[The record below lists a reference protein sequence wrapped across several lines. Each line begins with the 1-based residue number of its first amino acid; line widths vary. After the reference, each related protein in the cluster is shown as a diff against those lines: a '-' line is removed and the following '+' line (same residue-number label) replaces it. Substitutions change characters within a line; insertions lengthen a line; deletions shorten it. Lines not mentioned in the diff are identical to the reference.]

1 MLKSSSRNQRHKT
14 THAAPPGG
22 VVVPGK
28 HTQNPPQTQLNLQQ
42 AHPPVR
48 RPITIPPMKA
58 ETIPAPVTS
67 SPKDAPPKRPCL
79 FVVRSEEHTSELQSL
94 MRISYA
100 VFCLKKKKYQ
110 NQHNYTK
117 VHIKINSQQPNILIQ
132 HHPKPM

>member
-1 MLKSSSRNQRHKT
+1 MEQPGSSSGSQPEGRRFKSCSRNQRHKT

-79 FVVRSEEHTSELQSL
+79 FRSEEHPSELQSL
-94 MRISYA
+94 MPI
-100 VFCLKKKKYQ
+100 
-110 NQHNYTK
+110 
-117 VHIKINSQQPNILIQ
+117 
-132 HHPKPM
+132 

>member
-1 MLKSSSRNQRHKT
+1 MIRRPPRSTRTDTLFPYTTLFRSRNQRHKT

-48 RPITIPPMKA
+48 RPITIPPMKE

-67 SPKDAPPKRPCL
+67 SPKDAPTTRPCL
-79 FVVRSEEHTSELQSL
+79 FVVGADGLVSL
-94 MRISYA
+94 YDRKD
-100 VFCLKKKKYQ
+100 V
-110 NQHNYTK
+110 
-117 VHIKINSQQPNILIQ
+117 V
-132 HHPKPM
+132 